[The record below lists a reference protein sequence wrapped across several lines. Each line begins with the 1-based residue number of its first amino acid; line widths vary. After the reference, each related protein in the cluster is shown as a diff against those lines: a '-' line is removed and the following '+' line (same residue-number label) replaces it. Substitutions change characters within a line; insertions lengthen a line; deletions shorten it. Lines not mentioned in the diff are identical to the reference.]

1 LPAQDVSLDD
11 FLRLVAEVLGIAVPE
26 AAANFFDLGGDSLAA
41 AHLCVLAAEKW
52 DLPLDP
58 FAVIAAAD
66 LSELHAALTQ
76 SRPHDVAEDAAAAS
90 ELHGS

>member
-1 LPAQDVSLDD
+1 LSAQDVSLDD
-11 FLRLVAEVLGIAVPE
+11 FARLVGEVLGIAVPE

-66 LSELHAALTQ
+66 LTELHTALTRG
-76 SRPHDVAEDAAAAS
+76 RPHDATEDSATAS
-90 ELHGS
+90 ESHGW

>member
-1 LPAQDVSLDD
+1 LPAEDVSLDE
-11 FLRLVAEVLGIAVPE
+11 FVRLVAEVLGIPAPE
-26 AAANFFDLGGDSLAA
+26 AGANFFDLGGDSLAA

-66 LSELHAALTQ
+66 LAELHSALVQ
-76 SRPHDVAEDAAAAS
+76 SRPHDAAEDAATAS
-90 ELHGS
+90 ESHG